1 MSQPVGSRVVLALR
15 WLAAA
20 VAAVTLLA
28 ACTRDDNSQEPDPV
42 RDDEGQVLDD
52 TEVAALRVQVGDCF
66 NGTIPFAVES
76 IDAVPCEQPH
86 DHQAYAVFDIDPSP
100 DPAATSTTSTTSEDG
115 TSTTTAT
122 TVAAADEEYPGEAR
136 VQELGER
143 GCLVAFGEY
152 VGNAYETSALDIGLI
167 LPTEESW
174 DAIDDREVVC
184 TVHRADGTQLT
195 ASAEG
200 SGL

>member
-1 MSQPVGSRVVLALR
+1 MNEPVGSRVVLALR
-15 WLAAA
+15 WLTGA
-20 VAAVTLLA
+20 VVATTLLA
-28 ACTRDDNSQEPDPV
+28 TGCTRDNNSQEREPV

-76 IDAVPCEQPH
+76 IDAVPCGQAH

-100 DPAATSTTSTTSEDG
+100 DPASTSTTEGGAPPSSTS
-115 TSTTTAT
+115 T

-167 LPTEESW
+167 LPTEASW
-174 DAIDDREVVC
+174 EAIDDREVVC
-184 TVHRADGTQLT
+184 TVHRADGAQLT
-195 ASAEG
+195 ASVEG